1 MNKMQDGGYTATH
14 ECKSVELISV
24 RWKKSGNKSMDHRW
38 RRLQPNYN
46 PFRYEIYA
54 ARVLDPEPPGSRT
67 RLRNNTR
74 RPLFPLPYPSYRSI
88 YPRYIR
94 DRRRVIA
101 WREEKEEGGL
111 PPPEK
116 SAESTATSRFIRIK
130 VDGFPRGRAEFRFHT
145 ERKITNS
152 GVVVVGGEPKPSG
165 NGRETKNGRARWRV
179 RR

>member
-38 RRLQPNYN
+38 KRLQPNYN

-54 ARVLDPEPPGSRT
+54 ARVRYPEPGSRT

-74 RPLFPLPYPSYRSI
+74 RRPPSPI
-88 YPRYIR
+88 PPIDRYIR

-101 WREEKEEGGL
+101 WQEEREEGGL

-130 VDGFPRGRAEFRFHT
+130 VDGFPRGRAKFRFHT

-152 GVVVVGGEPKPSG
+152 GVVGGEPKPSG